1 MAVPP
6 TRTARFCR
14 SAGKHRIRFFLWLRR
29 RTQPTR
35 ASRRVPKA
43 ARASTG
49 ECPADSSC
57 VNTKASSSAIDAP
70 CAMFGEGVCAASPR
84 ERRADRH
91 SDRCQLH
98 QSSASRRRPRG
109 GGGARR
115 TPLEHT
121 AAARSRNAP
130 GGYRPDCFLV
140 DAGADGSERRARS
153 RCAEAGGPARG
164 ADAAR
169 SATASPA
176 KGLWLCEA
184 GADLSSRASHL
195 HPTAHKTRGG
205 GPALRL
211 AEKRSLRVDL
221 TIPSAAGVMRTP
233 GANQL
238 GNGVNR
244 SSVANQCRRR
254 SRALRD
260 RFTPFA
266 DRVAQRSPDPTG
278 PLRHELVLSF
288 RSWRD
293 AALRDQRQRAQ
304 HATMPSPGAL
314 SLQCVRSRKRSSSR
328 LSATRESAATC
339 GRKSAAASRLMRS
352 V

>member
-1 MAVPP
+1 MAVPA
-6 TRTARFCR
+6 TRSARFCR

-70 CAMFGEGVCAASPR
+70 CVMFGEGVCAASPR

-164 ADAAR
+164 AAAAR
-169 SATASPA
+169 SATASRH
-176 KGLWLCEA
+176 
-184 GADLSSRASHL
+184 RA
-195 HPTAHKTRGG
+195 
-205 GPALRL
+205 
-211 AEKRSLRVDL
+211 
-221 TIPSAAGVMRTP
+221 
-233 GANQL
+233 
-238 GNGVNR
+238 
-244 SSVANQCRRR
+244 
-254 SRALRD
+254 
-260 RFTPFA
+260 
-266 DRVAQRSPDPTG
+266 
-278 PLRHELVLSF
+278 
-288 RSWRD
+288 
-293 AALRDQRQRAQ
+293 
-304 HATMPSPGAL
+304 MPSRRAL
-314 SLQCVRSRKRSSSR
+314 SLQGRSGPVVSGLPLRPAGKTDPPRWPEDPVGGLCAPPRDKLREKSVEPPVRRFEISQ
-328 LSATRESAATC
+328 LTH
-339 GRKSAAASRLMRS
+339 
-352 V
+352 